1 MDDIVV
7 VRHLEN
13 LDRRLANVEQILPQ
27 LATKEELRAAIAL
40 LATKEELQAAIAPL
54 ATRAELRAEGERLQR
69 HMDIVGEAL
78 RSDIQLLAEHLASV
92 LPRGSGTS

>member
-13 LDRRLANVEQILPQ
+13 LDRRLANVEQILPR
-27 LATKEELRAAIAL
+27 LATA
-40 LATKEELQAAIAPL
+40 EELQAAIAPL

-78 RSDIQLLAEHLASV
+78 RSDIQLLAGHLASV

>member
-13 LDRRLANVEQILPQ
+13 LDRRLANVEQILPR
-27 LATKEELRAAIAL
+27 LATA
-40 LATKEELQAAIAPL
+40 EELQAAIAPL
-54 ATRAELRAEGERLQR
+54 ATRAELRAEGKRLQR
-69 HMDIVGEAL
+69 HMDIVGDAL
-78 RSDIQLLAEHLASV
+78 RSDIQLLAGHLASV